1 MARAINSSTVQVGW
15 SCFMSAIE
23 PAICGVADEV
33 PLNKPT
39 SLPRNGVTF
48 PTPFTATPT
57 TSAGAVMSGFKKL
70 SAYLGPREL

>member
-23 PAICGVADEV
+23 PAICGVAEDV
-33 PLNKPT
+33 PLNKLT
-39 SLPRNGVTF
+39 SLPRSELEL

-70 SAYLGPREL
+70 LPYAGPREL